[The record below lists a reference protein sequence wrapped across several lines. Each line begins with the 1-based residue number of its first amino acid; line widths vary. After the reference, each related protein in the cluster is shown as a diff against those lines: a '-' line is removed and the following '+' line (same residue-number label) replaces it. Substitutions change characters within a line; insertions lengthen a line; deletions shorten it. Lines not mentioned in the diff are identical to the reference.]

1 MIRIAAFAALL
12 LTASA
17 TVAQAQDREIY
28 HEFEGE
34 KEFGYAQ
41 AVRTGNTLY
50 ISGTVSPGATM
61 AEQAEGVYRR
71 LRATLDRFGASPS
84 DIVKETVYT
93 RDVDAFAAVIAIRM
107 RFLAGHTPAATW
119 VQIQRLLMPEA
130 LVEVEMIVDLS
141 RVRPAS

>member
-1 MIRIAAFAALL
+1 MLRIAALAALL
-12 LTASA
+12 LAA
-17 TVAQAQDREIY
+17 AAPAAQAQNREIY

-41 AVRTGNTLY
+41 AVRTGTTLY

-61 AEQAEGVYRR
+61 NDQVEGVYRR
-71 LRATLDRFGASPS
+71 LRATLDRFGASPA

-93 RDVDAFAAVIAIRM
+93 RDVDAFAAANAIRL

-119 VQIQRLLMPEA
+119 VQIQRLLMPDA
-130 LVEVEMIVDLS
+130 LVEVEMVVDLS
-141 RVRPAS
+141 RARPAS